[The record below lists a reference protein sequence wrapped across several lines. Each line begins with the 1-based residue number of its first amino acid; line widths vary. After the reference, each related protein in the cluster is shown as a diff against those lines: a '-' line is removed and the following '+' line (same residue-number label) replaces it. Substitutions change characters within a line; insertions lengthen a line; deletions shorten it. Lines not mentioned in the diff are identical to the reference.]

1 MRDGPAT
8 IANLDCNTPNARSK
22 RKEENKILFAYLNS
36 ITDHVSRSY
45 IESKK
50 KKFYENKLK
59 QVNLMNKEKVTNTN
73 IMDHNIEHHNIK
85 EIKPEENHLKENKFK
100 VKIKCHQMI
109 KKIIP
114 RIITILMELIIIF
127 RAIRLLC

>member
-1 MRDGPAT
+1 M
-8 IANLDCNTPNARSK
+8 
-22 RKEENKILFAYLNS
+22 KEENKILFADLNS
-36 ITDHVSRSY
+36 ITDHASRAY
-45 IESKK
+45 IEI
-50 KKFYENKLK
+50 
-59 QVNLMNKEKVTNTN
+59 NLMNKEKVTNTN

-85 EIKPEENHLKENKFK
+85 EIKLEENHLKENKFK

>member
-1 MRDGPAT
+1 
-8 IANLDCNTPNARSK
+8 
-22 RKEENKILFAYLNS
+22 KEENKILFAYLNS

-45 IESKK
+45 IEI
-50 KKFYENKLK
+50 
-59 QVNLMNKEKVTNTN
+59 NLMNKEKVTNTN
-73 IMDHNIEHHNIK
+73 IMDYNIEHHNFK

-127 RAIRLLC
+127 WAIRQLC